1 MTKREMMRNKMM
13 LGFLT
18 MGDLTQVVLLE
29 GEFTF
34 GKNWLPIGGTRR
46 RNRKIQFWMGDE
58 DWLEFEVPVDKIVK
72 VSGRTVRIP
81 LESQH
86 IRGAREDIEVLIR
99 LDWEPFPERK
109 KASV

>member
-18 MGDLTQVVLLE
+18 MEDLTQIVLME

-34 GKNWLPIGGTRR
+34 GMHWLPIGGTRR
-46 RNRKIQFWMGDE
+46 RNRKIQFWME
-58 DWLEFEVPVDKIVK
+58 DDGWLEFEVPVDKIVK

-81 LESQH
+81 LEAQH
-86 IRGAREDIEVLIR
+86 IRGAGEDIEVVIR
-99 LDWEPFPERK
+99 LDREPFPEGNR
-109 KASV
+109 ASV